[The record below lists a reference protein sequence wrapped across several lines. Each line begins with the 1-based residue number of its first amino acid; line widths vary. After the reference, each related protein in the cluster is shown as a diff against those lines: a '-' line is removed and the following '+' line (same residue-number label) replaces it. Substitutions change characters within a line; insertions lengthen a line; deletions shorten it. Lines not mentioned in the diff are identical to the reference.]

1 GRTTRATPGWVA
13 RADGVTRP
21 VGFRFDGACRSWFGL
36 HGAGAGALSSK
47 RSDEGPW
54 SGVGVTAMAA
64 GYRTIC
70 FVDGCE
76 HRPAARG
83 YCRGHYSQLC
93 RHGRITGLLR
103 TRTPRAASEP
113 AAELSSVS

>member
-1 GRTTRATPGWVA
+1 V
-13 RADGVTRP
+13 
-21 VGFRFDGACRSWFGL
+21 
-36 HGAGAGALSSK
+36 
-47 RSDEGPW
+47 E
-54 SGVGVTAMAA
+54 VTAMAA

-83 YCRGHYSQLC
+83 YCRGHYSQLT

-103 TRTPRAASEP
+103 TRTPKTASG
-113 AAELSSVS
+113 ASTQLSSVS